1 MVFPWLSEYVKAI
14 SELPKASVS
23 KQGSK
28 ATDVKMIFFTLAMR
42 CPFSTQ
48 GALYLKGGSLFE
60 IGCLFETGRLFLFCS
75 KQNLNI
81 Y

>member
-42 CPFSTQ
+42 CPFSTLQ

-60 IGCLFETGRLFLFCS
+60 IGCLFETAGAYFFFV
-75 KQNLNI
+75 QNKT
-81 Y
+81 